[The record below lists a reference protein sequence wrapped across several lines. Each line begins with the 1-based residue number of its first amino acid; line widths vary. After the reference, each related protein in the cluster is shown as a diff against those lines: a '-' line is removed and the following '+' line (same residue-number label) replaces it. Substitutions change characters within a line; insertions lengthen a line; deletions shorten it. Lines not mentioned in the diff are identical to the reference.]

1 MVRNTNRKRSMGC
14 PHFLFSYLMIGVF
27 PVIFVGWKLIKRTKW
42 LKPEKVCLR
51 TAGVDEIDEYTR
63 NYMERTPKTRW
74 YGYVDKPFS

>member
-1 MVRNTNRKRSMGC
+1 
-14 PHFLFSYLMIGVF
+14 MIGVF